1 MARGGNPP
9 LPHSAF
15 CCVPASHNGPHY
27 ANGCQLGVRKMRKV
41 PHFSAI
47 SRRAPPAQNRLSG
60 AHSTADSSAP
70 AHRAA
75 PTPAPTPAH
84 RRPAPQAEQRATER
98 RQHGDNQPPAPAA
111 PQPRPLVATAAQQ
124 KRQRRRQAE
133 QHAVPKALGIRI
145 KQRQQAFALLTRSAG
160 HHEQQ
165 PCAPA
170 VSARPKIPAAAAA
183 RRAGRNRP
191 GKNGVRMAST
201 IVPCQQNKDYGYRWR
216 RRREFQCVGLRSS

>member
-75 PTPAPTPAH
+75 PTPAPTRRIAVPRH
-84 RRPAPQAEQRATER
+84 RLNSEPPNDASTEITSPSASR
-98 RQHGDNQPPAPAA
+98 S
-111 PQPRPLVATAAQQ
+111 TAAAIGGDGRSA